1 MKKNCVLKQNSG
13 LNLAV
18 LICLRKINAIGL
30 IQVRSRSEP
39 SMNFISIE
47 VLGGGQIS
55 DYDRK
60 LLGTLGVKKNHISNG
75 FSGGNGAT

>member
-1 MKKNCVLKQNSG
+1 M
-13 LNLAV
+13 A
-18 LICLRKINAIGL
+18 GL

-39 SMNFISIE
+39 NMNFISIK
-47 VLGGGQIS
+47 VLGGGQTS

-75 FSGGNGAT
+75 FSGGNGAS

>member
-1 MKKNCVLKQNSG
+1 MEGAFMCVLK
-13 LNLAV
+13 
-18 LICLRKINAIGL
+18 CNAIGL

-39 SMNFISIE
+39 NMNFIPIK
-47 VLGGGQIS
+47 VLGGGQTS

-75 FSGGNGAT
+75 FSGGNGAS